1 MGQVQGLFC
10 RFESGEDR
18 KVKNGDVMD
27 FLERMDLNEWD
38 VLYKGYGYLFQC
50 NYIPERKTFYVSI
63 IKMRGHKSKNGGLV
77 YEYDS
82 KGDPIDYSYIDLP
95 EFKTYQEAIKD
106 FVQERIWDNNT
117 KTFWE
122 VQDEMEWL

>member
-1 MGQVQGLFC
+1 M
-10 RFESGEDR
+10 
-18 KVKNGDVMD
+18 KNGDVMD

-82 KGDPIDYSYIDLP
+82 KGDPIVDGGL
-95 EFKTYQEAIKD
+95 
-106 FVQERIWDNNT
+106 
-117 KTFWE
+117 E
-122 VQDEMEWL
+122 VKS